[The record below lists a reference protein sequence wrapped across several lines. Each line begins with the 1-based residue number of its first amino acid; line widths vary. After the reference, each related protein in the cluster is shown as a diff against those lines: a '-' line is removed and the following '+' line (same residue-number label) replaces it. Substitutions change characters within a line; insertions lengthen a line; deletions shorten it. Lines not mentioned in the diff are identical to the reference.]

1 MIVTPESE
9 AAWLAERKNSVGS
22 SDSPAILGVSPF
34 ATPIDV
40 WQRKIGLAPEQDEN
54 ESMRWGKL
62 LEPLIL
68 SEYTRTTGHAVAET
82 QRFVRHPEYP
92 WMTATLDGL
101 TTDGRIVE
109 VKTTSAWAREW
120 GDEDTDQIPES
131 YLVQVHHQM
140 ACTGF
145 GEADIAVLIGG
156 QRYRSYRVER
166 NADLVEM
173 IEAKCAEFWECVRDR
188 TPPTWGRMD
197 ARTLAVLYPECEGT
211 IDLDEHTA
219 GQIAYLEELQQ
230 EIEARERIAK
240 AAKSDIL
247 ALLGNAQFGRL
258 PDGRLVKRI
267 IQDVAESVRTVTTK
281 AHKRHYFRVL
291 KGYS

>member
-1 MIVTPESE
+1 MIVTPENES
-9 AAWLAERKNSVGS
+9 AWLAERKNSVGS

-34 ATPIDV
+34 TTPIDA
-40 WQRKIGLAPEQDEN
+40 WQRKLGLAPEQEEN
-54 ESMRWGKL
+54 EAMRWGKL

-68 SEYTRTTGHAVAET
+68 QEYTAATGRAMAET

-92 WMTATLDGL
+92 WMTATIDGL

-120 GDEDTDQIPES
+120 GEEDTDQVPES

-140 ACTGF
+140 ACTGV
-145 GEADIAVLIGG
+145 GEADVAVLIGG
-156 QRYRSYRVER
+156 QRFRLYKVER
-166 NADLVEM
+166 NADLVEL

-197 ARTLAVLYPECEGT
+197 ARTLAILNPDCFGSV
-211 IDLDEHTA
+211 DLDVATA
-219 GQIAYLEELQQ
+219 RIVDNYEAWGKWIKALEEQR
-230 EIEARERIAK
+230 EEARRK
-240 AAKSDIL
+240 IL
-247 ALLGNAQFGRL
+247 QVLGNAQFGFL